1 MKIFTQVNRSQGMIR
16 TLVGLKSRITSTKP
30 LLTMVIILM
39 VGSGNAWGECTY
51 SLSNTPSNVPVAKN
65 GSTYWLLG
73 TQYYY
78 DFPTTTLCTL
88 TNSYGISAIS
98 FSMKKDGGSNNGDF
112 KLQCYTG
119 SSWED
124 AKNSSG
130 NNITWNVKNSN
141 TTNVSATIDPT
152 SNTGKASKFQIVRTS
167 NVNFTSSS
175 RYFTIS
181 NVKVTMATTASMPAT
196 LNVGS
201 AAVDG
206 NVSNTFKFKHSN
218 RNGQTITFSSDKS
231 AFTVSPTSVTLGCSG
246 EETIKV
252 TYSPTC
258 NNKPTSAKITAKY
271 GNTTLGTLKA
281 SASSTLNDQTVTWNT
296 TGKATSLVAG
306 DTLII
311 GGYASSSSTIG
322 DKPAIRYTS
331 SNTGVIRVSG
341 DTLFAVNGMAGHSAV
356 ITAYQDAD
364 CKYAY
369 AYATQTFQVTD
380 KAVPTFTLYINN
392 VAQATKTANLK
403 VGDVVEIHCTNAPHL
418 QLAGEDNTIFEY
430 SVNGDKSVVTVTAK
444 GEHANA
450 KLTVSETGNTRI
462 AALSEDFTF
471 NISKHVTDISSL
483 LDVNDFYVGN
493 SAYAATAYDFANGT
507 AYNTNN
513 SEVGVQF
520 SSTDENVIN
529 LVNGQIKALKA
540 GPATITIS
548 QTANNKWTGAS
559 VQQTI
564 IVKKRPAVFTWNVG
578 SAYTWNQ
585 SISNP
590 FTTNNHDTQITCVS
604 DDTNV
609 ADYVDGKVVIYNVNG
624 TAKFTLTQDGND
636 VWEETSKQYTV
647 TVSKP
652 NNHVELVY
660 SQSLFNSTSVTSKS
674 SNVSWSN
681 GMLKLGA
688 DGATNW
694 DDKYAQINFEGVPN
708 NLKFTYYTSSG
719 SASRSSSDWFRA
731 PYFWVDVLVTESTG
745 DKWYTE
751 KWKEANKDS
760 HETASFQLPANAKA
774 VKIHYSGNF
783 SGYISGL
790 TIEER
795 REVKPSGS
803 ADVDCGTANHGEN
816 PTEVKAILEW
826 YNVKPLTCWITS
838 DHPEAFE
845 LVTTSINSKLDTY
858 KKNEEI
864 TVRGKHNV
872 PAGTY
877 TGILHVSNGIESTTF
892 NLTTTTTKQTPSIK
906 WKNELSPMSVGDV
919 VTDAASAGSATVH
932 YTVDGTYLTLNEQG
946 AVVAENA
953 TDENGVDLIAYV
965 IEDETWYAQSET
977 IKVVVTNL
985 QKQTITWTDKLS
997 FKFTGTKVIDLTATS
1012 SSGVEITY
1020 ELSGTGNYATLDNAN
1035 KKLTVTGIGSS
1046 LYLTAKTVDNAEYYP
1061 AARTKNIN
1069 SRDPNA
1075 TCPSEVLYEEY
1086 NEQKLATG
1094 ITSFGGEWVELTWD
1108 AEHPGAE
1115 PGLLSCKIKAGLAA
1129 TGKMA
1134 IEEYVNGW
1142 RRVGEEDGYDVSLSY
1157 KTVSDVTISRNATK
1171 VRIGAPVGCTLNH
1184 YVDEIKLTQAKYCEL
1199 SKSKLDFGTVTMGT
1213 APEMSFTVH
1222 YSNLE
1227 KSLDIELENENTQFS
1242 VDKTYI
1248 GDDCGEHGTVTV
1260 TVTYNAANYVE
1271 SESTNLVISNT
1282 EYTKKVSLKALVQ
1295 RASQTITWDPT
1306 LSLNTTDVVAFDA
1319 VTTDAAAATGVIVKY
1334 AVTEGSDVATVTE
1347 DGQLTIIKNGTV
1359 KVKAYAE
1366 GNSQYEDATD
1376 VVKTFT
1382 ISKVTPTITKNPTIN
1397 AITLPATLN
1406 DVAIG
1411 LDATAKDDKNNTVT
1425 GSFAWQTETTK
1436 VLSGANDY
1444 VIVFTPNQP
1453 TGKDWYNEV
1462 VYNISVTG
1470 NKGDQSITWTR
1481 DNVTSQ
1487 PCSTPTTFDA
1497 SSNRGLAI
1505 TYESD
1510 DESIARVDKVGNEYH
1525 LVVLTSGTVH
1535 ITAKQPGNGDYNAAE
1550 DVTKTITL
1558 TREQPVITTPP
1569 TADEIFTDNHLSD
1582 AGLSG
1587 GEGKVNGVHAEGL
1600 FAWKNGDIQPEY
1612 GVHSYTATFTPS
1624 PAAWYY
1630 PAECQVSVTVN
1641 KHPHSLSWDY
1651 AGGTIS
1657 VDKNDLYFG
1666 GATSSVELDNIYYTT
1681 SNAAVA
1687 EVDAEQGNKLI
1698 IHGRGTIEVIARSEG
1713 NTNYYAAE
1721 QRRTLTILPL
1731 VTTVTANPAAAEDLT
1746 YGQALNA
1753 TDVVGGTVKG
1763 SDDAVLEGTWAWNN
1777 GAEQLNAGQ
1786 GQVRGVTFT
1795 PNDSHWYATAT
1806 STATV
1811 NVNKANPEV
1820 TPQASA
1826 INYGQAISKSELS
1839 TASGEVAGTWS
1850 WAVDATQVLNAGVHN
1865 LTANF
1870 TSNNAN
1876 YNNLSNVA
1884 VTLTVNKANP
1894 SVTPQAS
1901 AITYGQPISASSLT
1915 TKTGNVD
1922 GSWSWAV
1929 DATQVL
1935 SVGNHDLK
1943 ANFSSNDANYNNL
1956 SNVDVTL
1963 IVNKIET
1970 LNVDVPLSFCAG
1982 GSETFHGRTYT
1993 EAGSDVIEAT
2003 GATRD
2008 TVYNVTVTILQ
2019 PTVGADSKTITV
2031 GAEEA
2036 WNGINLSGYA
2046 VGSHSVVAVL
2056 TNAAGCDST
2065 VTLTLTVNPLI
2076 NEFTGNGDWNDA
2088 SNWTSGVVPQES
2100 APDVIIN
2107 GDLIINSEVTVGN
2120 LTIEK
2125 DSRVV
2130 LTVTGDLTVN
2140 GISEDREEY
2149 GNMYVE
2155 NGGEVAVNGSLAVG
2169 DLTVEASIGTANGS
2183 AESGQ
2188 VVNAE
2193 NIVYANAY
2201 IEINMDP
2208 SGILDDTKWYGFTVP
2223 FDVDA
2228 REGISRKE
2236 NGVYRQCTYGTHY
2249 MLAEYDA
2256 NKRLNSGKGWKYIT
2270 GNTLQAGT
2278 FYYLTV
2284 DGNYNTYRFKAK
2296 NAAYTQAAP
2305 ATLVMNGST
2314 SNPNAN
2320 WNAVGNSTLQHVTAS
2335 FAGGEYV
2342 QVYMNGKD
2350 AYKTVHTDEATFVV
2364 GCPFFI
2370 QAKEATPLM
2379 LNEQNSSTEKYYAPH
2394 RMSENSNAVARI
2406 NLSSADGGYS
2416 DQIYFSAADKEQDAY
2431 IIGQDLSKAGESKVV
2446 PQLWMAQYNQ
2456 KLSVHEAVLSSNS
2469 ATCPLGI
2476 YVPQTGSYTL
2486 DVERAPENSMLYLTY
2501 NGRAIWNLTYS
2512 PYVFDLTKG
2521 TTEGYGLKMYVMQV
2535 ATDVETVSGERLEV
2549 SGNRKVLIDD
2559 VIYIVT
2565 PEGKMYDVTGKSAN
2579 Y

>member
-16 TLVGLKSRITSTKP
+16 TLVGLKSRITLTKP
-30 LLTMVIILM
+30 LLTMLALLM
-39 VGSGNAWGECTY
+39 VCLFGVNESAWGACTYETNYGGTSATANGQWYSYKGFGDITICSPNSDLKIVSVSMTVSMDGSGWDKGFKGTLKTNDGTNLKSNFEVDCGSSANCSANVNKSGVTRIYFSTSNTY
-51 SLSNTPSNVPVAKN
+51 SKSRTVTISNIVVTYEYAGSLSLSSSSHDLGNVNIDDNASQDFTVSSYNLSGTPTVTPSGDTNGFSTKLTANTGDCPKTWKLNVKYAPTCIIN
-65 GSTYWLLG
+65 
-73 TQYYY
+73 
-78 DFPTTTLCTL
+78 TTTYTQKKCTVQVSL
-88 TNSYGISAIS
+88 GGKSQ
-98 FSMKKDGGSNNGDF
+98 SM
-112 KLQCYTG
+112 
-119 SSWED
+119 
-124 AKNSSG
+124 
-130 NNITWNVKNSN
+130 I
-141 TTNVSATIDPT
+141 VSATPT
-152 SNTGKASKFQIVRTS
+152 LRS
-167 NVNFTSSS
+167 
-175 RYFTIS
+175 
-181 NVKVTMATTASMPAT
+181 
-196 LNVGS
+196 
-201 AAVDG
+201 
-206 NVSNTFKFKHSN
+206 
-218 RNGQTITFSSDKS
+218 
-231 AFTVSPTSVTLGCSG
+231 
-246 EETIKV
+246 
-252 TYSPTC
+252 
-258 NNKPTSAKITAKY
+258 
-271 GNTTLGTLKA
+271 
-281 SASSTLNDQTVTWNT
+281 QTVNWEL
-296 TGKATSLVAG
+296 GKATSLVAG
-306 DTLII
+306 TSLDVAGFAT
-311 GGYASSSSTIG
+311 STSNIDG
-322 DKPAIRYTS
+322 KPSIYYTS
-331 SNTGVIRVSG
+331 SDESVIDVDEDG
-341 DTLFAVNGMAGHSAV
+341 HTLIANEKKAGYSAT
-356 ITAYQDAD
+356 ITAHQNAD
-364 CKYAY
+364 CKYGE
-369 AYATQTFQVTD
+369 ATADQVFTVTAKD
-380 KAVPTFTLYINN
+380 RPKFTLYVGG
-392 VAQATKTANLK
+392 VATEATSANLK
-403 VGDVVEIHCTNAPHL
+403 VGDVVEIHYVNAPNL
-418 QLAGEDNTIFEY
+418 QVSGGSSTTFTHTKNTT
-430 SVNGDKSVVTVTAK
+430 DKIVTVTATGICTN
-444 GEHANA
+444 GE
-450 KLTVSETGNTRI
+450 LTLSESGNTLVEKRTVK
-462 AALSEDFTF
+462 FTF
-471 NISKHVTDISSL
+471 NITKNETSLSSL

-493 SAYAATAYDFANGT
+493 SVYAATAYDFANGT

-513 SEVGVQF
+513 SEVDVHF

-540 GPATITIS
+540 GKATITIS
-548 QTANNKWTGAS
+548 QTGNNKWTGAS

-564 IVKKRPAVFTWNVG
+564 TVKKRPAVFTWNVG

-590 FTTNNHDTQITCVS
+590 FTTNNHDTEITCVS

-609 ADYVDGKVVIYNVNG
+609 ADYVDGKVVIYNVTG
-624 TAKFTLTQDGND
+624 TAHFTLHQDSSD
-636 VWEETSKQYTV
+636 VWAEKSKQYTV

-708 NLKFTYYTSSG
+708 NLNFTYYTSNG
-719 SASRSSSDWFRA
+719 SASRASSDWFNA

-760 HETASFQLPANAKA
+760 HETASIQLPANAKA

-795 REVKPSGS
+795 REVKPHES
-803 ADVDCGTANHGEN
+803 ADVNCGTANHGEN

-838 DHPEAFE
+838 DHPEEAFE

-877 TGILHVSNGIESTTF
+877 TGTLHVSNGIESTTF
-892 NLTTTTTKQTPSIK
+892 NLTTTTTKQTPSIV

-919 VTDAASAGSATVH
+919 VADAASAGSATVH

-965 IEDETWYAQSET
+965 EEDETWKAASET

-985 QKQTITWTDKLS
+985 LKQTITWNDKLS

-1086 NEQKLATG
+1086 NEQKLSTG
-1094 ITSFGGEWVELTWD
+1094 ITSFSGEWVELTWD

-1142 RRVGEEDGYDVSLSY
+1142 RRVGEEDGYDVSLTYMTISNLP
-1157 KTVSDVTISRNATK
+1157 ISRNATK

-1222 YSNLE
+1222 YSNLA
-1227 KSLDIELENENTQFS
+1227 KSLDIELENAGTQFT
-1242 VDKTYI
+1242 VDKAYI

-1260 TVTYNAANYVE
+1260 TVTYNAANYVA

-1282 EYTKKVSLKALVQ
+1282 EYTKKVSLTATVQ
-1295 RASQTITWDPT
+1295 KASQTITWDPT

-1347 DGQLTIIKNGTV
+1347 DGHLTIIKNGTV

-1397 AITLPATLN
+1397 AITLPATLSN
-1406 DVAIG
+1406 VAIG
-1411 LDATAKDDKNNTVT
+1411 TDATAKDDKNNAVT
-1425 GSFAWQTETTK
+1425 GSFAWQTSTTK

-1535 ITAKQPGNGDYNAAE
+1535 ITAKQSGNGDYNAAE

-1569 TADEIFTDNHLSD
+1569 TADTIFTDNHLSD

-1587 GEGKVNGVHAEGL
+1587 GEGKVNGVHADGI

-1612 GVHSYTATFTPS
+1612 GEHSYTATFTPS

-1651 AGGTIS
+1651 AGGTIY
-1657 VDKNDLYFG
+1657 VDKDDLYFG

-1687 EVDAEQGNKLI
+1687 EVDAEQGNKLV
-1698 IHGRGTIEVIARSEG
+1698 IHGKGTIEVIARSEG

-1731 VTTVTANPAAAEDLT
+1731 ATTVMANPAAEHAIT

-1753 TDVVGGTVKG
+1753 TAVVGGTVKG
-1763 SDDAVLEGTWAWNN
+1763 SDNAELQGTWTWNN
-1777 GAEQLNAGQ
+1777 GAETLNAGND
-1786 GQVRGVTFT
+1786 QVRGVTFT

-1811 NVNKANPEV
+1811 NVNKATPTETANYVEITYGTAASSV
-1820 TPQASA
+1820 T
-1826 INYGQAISKSELS
+1826 LS
-1839 TASGEVAGTWS
+1839 GSGNGTWS
-1850 WAVDATQVLNAGVHN
+1850 WNDSRANETLDAGSYSLDVRFTPNDGDNYNVQNTTVQVTVNPATPDLAWTKAPTECLTTDANVNFAAASEASTGAISYEIVNGTGVSIDATSGVL
-1865 LTANF
+1865 T
-1870 TSNNAN
+1870 
-1876 YNNLSNVA
+1876 
-1884 VTLTVNKANP
+1884 
-1894 SVTPQAS
+1894 
-1901 AITYGQPISASSLT
+1901 ITE
-1915 TKTGNVD
+1915 TG
-1922 GSWSWAV
+1922 
-1929 DATQVL
+1929 
-1935 SVGNHDLK
+1935 
-1943 ANFSSNDANYNNL
+1943 
-1956 SNVDVTL
+1956 
-1963 IVNKIET
+1963 
-1970 LNVDVPLSFCAG
+1970 
-1982 GSETFHGRTYT
+1982 
-1993 EAGSDVIEAT
+1993 
-2003 GATRD
+2003 
-2008 TVYNVTVTILQ
+2008 TVTIQ
-2019 PTVGADSKTITV
+2019 ATIAATQNYESRSITTSLAITPPNV
-2031 GAEEA
+2031 F
-2036 WNGINLSGYA
+2036 
-2046 VGSHSVVAVL
+2046 
-2056 TNAAGCDST
+2056 TNA
-2065 VTLTLTVNPLI
+2065 
-2076 NEFTGNGDWNDA
+2076 TGNGKWDEPA
-2088 SNWTSGVVPQES
+2088 NWSVEVPQEE
-2100 APDVIIN
+2100 APDVVVSGELVID
-2107 GDLIINSEVTVGN
+2107 GKVTVGD
-2120 LTIEK
+2120 LTIQPTGGVTIVDDGK
-2125 DSRVV
+2125 
-2130 LTVTGDLTVN
+2130 LTVTGQSND
-2140 GISEDREEY
+2140 IPEY
-2149 GNMYVE
+2149 GDIHVMDDGALELESTAVL
-2155 NGGEVAVNGSLAVG
+2155 EVRHFTLDAKLG
-2169 DLTVEASIGTANGS
+2169 DVSDDTKKGA
-2183 AESGQ
+2183 SGQ
-2188 VVNAE
+2188 VDGTEQLSVNGE
-2193 NIVYANAY
+2193 VYFDLQL
-2201 IEINMDP
+2201 DP
-2208 SGILDDTKWYGFTVP
+2208 GTRATYGWYTFTVP
-2223 FDVDA
+2223 FEVNVVGGIYRLNNDGSMTLYKAGKDFIVMRYDEAKRA
-2228 REGISRKE
+2228 RGEKGWVK
-2236 NGVYRQCTYGTHY
+2236 
-2249 MLAEYDA
+2249 
-2256 NKRLNSGKGWKYIT
+2256 LNSGVLHAGIGYNIT
-2270 GNTLQAGT
+2270 VDDEVDQNVLRFVWNKNNTLGASYSCPLQLSASTTDKAGWNGLGNGTLTHTQLNGLDEEEKVQMYDHESNTFMGVYAKDFTYAVGTAFFYQAQ
-2278 FYYLTV
+2278 
-2284 DGNYNTYRFKAK
+2284 NTDPLVL
-2296 NAAYTQAAP
+2296 TQADGSRVLRAP
-2305 ATLVMNGST
+2305 QREGQRVGEFQLSLTEDGAVNKSDLMYVSADEEATGEYRVGRDLLKM
-2314 SNPNAN
+2314 SNPTEAN
-2320 WNAVGNSTLQHVTAS
+2320 VAQMWSERNGLKLCDI
-2335 FAGGEYV
+2335 EV
-2342 QVYMNGKD
+2342 Q
-2350 AYKTVHTDEATFVV
+2350 
-2364 GCPFFI
+2364 
-2370 QAKEATPLM
+2370 LM
-2379 LNEQNSSTEKYYAPH
+2379 GS
-2394 RMSENSNAVARI
+2394 
-2406 NLSSADGGYS
+2406 
-2416 DQIYFSAADKEQDAY
+2416 
-2431 IIGQDLSKAGESKVV
+2431 
-2446 PQLWMAQYNQ
+2446 
-2456 KLSVHEAVLSSNS
+2456 S
-2469 ATCPLGI
+2469 ATCELGL
-2476 YVPQTGSYTL
+2476 YAPKAGSYTL
-2486 DVERAPENSMLYLTY
+2486 DVERAPENTMLYLTY

-2535 ATDVETVSGERLEV
+2535 TTDLEESGFSDQNSV
-2549 SGNRKVLIDD
+2549 RKVLIDD

-2565 PEGKMYDVTGKSAN
+2565 PEGKMYDITGKSAN

>member
-16 TLVGLKSRITSTKP
+16 TLVGLKSRITTFLP
-30 LLTMVIILM
+30 LLTMVILLM
-39 VGSGNAWGECTY
+39 VGSGNAWGECT
-51 SLSNTPSNVPVAKN
+51 L
-65 GSTYWLLG
+65 
-73 TQYYY
+73 
-78 DFPTTTLCTL
+78 
-88 TNSYGISAIS
+88 IS
-98 FSMKKDGGSNNGDF
+98 GGS
-112 KLQCYTG
+112 G
-119 SSWED
+119 SVNT
-124 AKNSSG
+124 KNSG
-130 NNITWNVKNSN
+130 
-141 TTNVSATIDPT
+141 TTVYDT
-152 SNTGKASKFQIVRTS
+152 Q
-167 NVNFTSSS
+167 NFTNNDGDAL
-175 RYFTIS
+175 TISYTCTIGTTAGNLIITDWGS
-181 NVKVTMATTASMPAT
+181 NVKVEAYYKGGWHEITTLSYGRTNQNQPRSHTLSGDAKKLTRVRFKTTDGTKLKYDYSISDFKVVREGS
-196 LNVGS
+196 LNVSLSTKDLGNTNIDATSSQKFTIS
-201 AAVDG
+201 AYNLSGTPSASF
-206 NVSNTFKFKHSN
+206 VS
-218 RNGQTITFSSDKS
+218 GADAAFSAS
-231 AFTVSPTSVTLGCSG
+231 TVTYKNNDCPKQW
-246 EETIKV
+246 KV
-252 TYSPTC
+252 TVYYKPTC
-258 NNKPTSAKITAKY
+258 ANTSTYTQKTCTLRVSLDGKTKDINIKATPTRRSQSVSWEL
-271 GNTTLGTLKA
+271 GN
-281 SASSTLNDQTVTWNT
+281 
-296 TGKATSLVAG
+296 ATSLVAG
-306 DTLII
+306 TSLDVAGFAT
-311 GGYASSSSTIG
+311 STSDIDG
-322 DKPAIRYTS
+322 KPAIYYTS
-331 SNTGVIRVSG
+331 SDESVIDIDEDG
-341 DTLFAVNGMAGHSAV
+341 HTLIANEEKAGFTAT
-356 ITAYQDAD
+356 ITAHQDAD
-364 CKYAY
+364 CKYGS
-369 AYATQTFQVTD
+369 ATADQLFTVTAKD
-380 KAVPTFTLYINN
+380 RPEFTLYVGG
-392 VAQATKTANLK
+392 VATEATSANLK
-403 VGDVVEIHCTNAPHL
+403 VGDVVEIHYTNAPNL
-418 QLAGEDNTIFEY
+418 QVSGGSSTTFTHAKNTT
-430 SVNGDKSVVTVTAK
+430 DKIVTVTATGVCAN
-444 GEHANA
+444 GE
-450 KLTVSETGNTRI
+450 LTLYESGNTLVEKRTVK
-462 AALSEDFTF
+462 FTF
-471 NISKHVTDISSL
+471 NISKHETSLSSL
-483 LDVNDFYVGN
+483 MNLNDFYVGN
-493 SAYAATAYDFANGT
+493 SVYAATAYDFSNGT

-513 SEVGVQF
+513 SEVDVHF

-540 GPATITIS
+540 GTATITIS

-564 IVKKRPAVFTWNVG
+564 TVKKRPAVFTWNVG
-578 SAYTWNQ
+578 DNYTWNQ
-585 SISNP
+585 TISSP

-609 ADYVDGKVVIYNVNG
+609 ADYVDGKVVIYNVSG
-624 TAKFTLTQDGND
+624 TAHFTLTQAGND
-636 VWEETSKQYTV
+636 VWEKTTSQQYTV

-652 NNHVELVY
+652 NNHVTYRYGDVTLSKDE
-660 SQSLFNSTSVTSKS
+660 SQVIEFT
-674 SNVSWSN
+674 
-681 GMLKLGA
+681 
-688 DGATNW
+688 
-694 DDKYAQINFEGVPN
+694 GVPEKVRF
-708 NLKFTYYTSSG
+708 LPSTAATADRTYKLYWSATGNANDYTSLESYDYTYWNPEGSDTLEMDIKPNARFLKVEFTGAWNLGKSG
-719 SASRSSSDWFRA
+719 TF
-731 PYFWVDVLVTESTG
+731 
-745 DKWYTE
+745 K
-751 KWKEANKDS
+751 
-760 HETASFQLPANAKA
+760 
-774 VKIHYSGNF
+774 
-783 SGYISGL
+783 GL
-790 TIEER
+790 TITER
-795 REVKPSGS
+795 REVKPHGS
-803 ADVDCGTANHGEN
+803 ADVDCGTANHGED

-826 YNVKPLTCWITS
+826 YNVKPLRCWITS

-845 LVTTSINSKLDTY
+845 LVTESIASKLDTY
-858 KKNEEI
+858 KKNQEI
-864 TVRGKHNV
+864 IVRGKHDV

-877 TGILHVSNGIESTTF
+877 TGTLHVSNDIESTTF
-892 NLTTTTTKQTPSIK
+892 NLTTTTTKQTPVIS

-919 VTDAASAGSATVH
+919 VTDAAGAGSAPIH

-953 TDENGVDLIAYV
+953 TGEEGVDLIAYV
-965 IEDETWYAQSET
+965 EEDETWEAASET

-1061 AARTKNIN
+1061 AARTKTIN

-1075 TCPSEVLYEEY
+1075 SCESEKLYEERT
-1086 NEQKLATG
+1086 EQKLATG
-1094 ITSFGGEWVELTWD
+1094 VTSFGGEWVELTWD

-1115 PGLLSCKIKAGLAA
+1115 PGLLSCQMKAGFMA

-1142 RRVGEEDGYDVSLSY
+1142 RRVGEEDGYDVSLTY
-1157 KTVSDVTISRNATK
+1157 MTISDLPISRNATK

-1319 VTTDAAAATGVIVKY
+1319 VTTDAAAATGIIVKY

-1436 VLSGANDY
+1436 VLSGANGY
-1444 VIVFTPNQP
+1444 AIVFTPDQP
-1453 TGKDWYNEV
+1453 AGKDWYNEV

-1470 NKGDQSITWTR
+1470 NKGNQTIIWTR
-1481 DNVTSQ
+1481 DDETTQ

-1497 SSNRGLAI
+1497 SSNKGLDI
-1505 TYESD
+1505 TYVSDNEAIAHVEKVD
-1510 DESIARVDKVGNEYH
+1510 DEYR
-1525 LVVLTSGTVH
+1525 LVVTTSGTVH
-1535 ITAKQPGNGDYNAAE
+1535 ITAKQLGNGDYLAAE
-1550 DVTKTITL
+1550 NVTKTITL

-1587 GEGKVNGVHAEGL
+1587 GEGKVNGVHADGI

-1624 PAAWYY
+1624 PAAWYF

-1651 AGGTIS
+1651 AGGTIY
-1657 VDKNDLYFG
+1657 VDKNDLYFS

-1698 IHGRGTIEVIARSEG
+1698 IHGKGTIEVIARSEG

-1731 VTTVTANPAAAEDLT
+1731 VTTVMANPAAAEDLT

-1795 PNDSHWYATAT
+1795 PTDSHWYATAT

-1839 TASGEVAGTWS
+1839 TASGEVAGIWS

-1956 SNVDVTL
+1956 SNVDITL

-1970 LNVDVPLSFCAG
+1970 LNVDVPLSFCPG
-1982 GSETFHGRTYT
+1982 SSETFHGRTYT

-2019 PTVGADSKTITV
+2019 PTTGTDSKTITV
-2031 GAEEA
+2031 GAAES
-2036 WNGINLSGYA
+2036 WNGKDLSGYA
-2046 VGSHSVVAVL
+2046 VGEHSVVAVL

-2088 SNWTSGVVPQES
+2088 SNWTSGVVPQEEV
-2100 APDVIIN
+2100 PDVVVSGELVID
-2107 GDLIINSEVTVGN
+2107 GEVTVGD
-2120 LTIEK
+2120 LTIQPTGGVTIVDDGK
-2125 DSRVV
+2125 
-2130 LTVTGDLTVN
+2130 LTVTGHSNDIPEYGDIHVMDDGALELESTAVLEVRHFTLDAKLGDNTEANPAASGQVEGKEKLNVN
-2140 GISEDREEY
+2140 GDVYFQMTFDPSGNITYGWYDFVVPFEVEVLNGVYDEHLNKLTYGVDYLVMNYNEQKRAVKGKDWNEYKGTMQPGCIYTITFEETKTWNTFIFKKKAGSNTWSDGSFAAEYSNVGQTSDRGWNGLGNGTLQHRELSGLAEGTLVQMYNHTLNCYEPFEAEEKAY
-2149 GNMYVE
+2149 AVGTAFFLQVDQNVSSIDLSATDGTKELRAPKRDAETTDKFRLVLAAENSQYTDRLWFSADEEATETYVIGHDVLKMGTLTSAKKAQMWSTK
-2155 NGGEVAVNGSLAVG
+2155 GGKNLCDVEATLNGSTATTPLSIFAPAAG
-2169 DLTVEASIGTANGS
+2169 NYELTVE
-2183 AESGQ
+2183 
-2188 VVNAE
+2188 
-2193 NIVYANAY
+2193 
-2201 IEINMDP
+2201 
-2208 SGILDDTKWYGFTVP
+2208 K
-2223 FDVDA
+2223 
-2228 REGISRKE
+2228 
-2236 NGVYRQCTYGTHY
+2236 
-2249 MLAEYDA
+2249 
-2256 NKRLNSGKGWKYIT
+2256 
-2270 GNTLQAGT
+2270 
-2278 FYYLTV
+2278 
-2284 DGNYNTYRFKAK
+2284 
-2296 NAAYTQAAP
+2296 
-2305 ATLVMNGST
+2305 
-2314 SNPNAN
+2314 
-2320 WNAVGNSTLQHVTAS
+2320 
-2335 FAGGEYV
+2335 
-2342 QVYMNGKD
+2342 
-2350 AYKTVHTDEATFVV
+2350 
-2364 GCPFFI
+2364 
-2370 QAKEATPLM
+2370 
-2379 LNEQNSSTEKYYAPH
+2379 
-2394 RMSENSNAVARI
+2394 
-2406 NLSSADGGYS
+2406 
-2416 DQIYFSAADKEQDAY
+2416 
-2431 IIGQDLSKAGESKVV
+2431 
-2446 PQLWMAQYNQ
+2446 
-2456 KLSVHEAVLSSNS
+2456 
-2469 ATCPLGI
+2469 
-2476 YVPQTGSYTL
+2476 
-2486 DVERAPENSMLYLTY
+2486 APENTMLYLTY

-2565 PEGKMYDVTGKSAN
+2565 PEGKMYDITGKSAN